1 MARPPREGGISP
13 KPLCVAGRADTEPAA
28 SNATEDGR
36 RQNRRIEIILL
47 PPGQPSDAP
56 DSS

>member
-1 MARPPREGGISP
+1 VRFLAKESSVEP
-13 KPLCVAGRADTEPAA
+13 KRLRAAGRADTEPAA

-47 PPGQPSDAP
+47 PPGPPDGPREPS
-56 DSS
+56 